1 MPTPSRSFRDGGRR
15 QRDRHDGQ
23 PRLRPCVEPL
33 HRSDQLGADRP
44 RRRRGGCRPPDY
56 TAKERL
62 RVAIGAAVAMLIAFL
77 VVLGV
82 DLAIIVGFVVL
93 VVGRRRWVKRQARRV
108 LGRDSRHKRRCRGS
122 APRWKRGYGRWVRDV
137 LVWTKTPFYFRNE
150 LVPVDGVTGER
161 AARHGEV
168 KRLKGDE
175 PAVVEFASGKDKVE
189 VAARAEHQ
197 ALVTV
202 GVSRLGA

>member
-1 MPTPSRSFRDGGRR
+1 
-15 QRDRHDGQ
+15 
-23 PRLRPCVEPL
+23 
-33 HRSDQLGADRP
+33 
-44 RRRRGGCRPPDY
+44 
-56 TAKERL
+56 
-62 RVAIGAAVAMLIAFL
+62 MLIAFL

-93 VVGRRRWVKRQARRV
+93 VVGRRRWVKRQPGVFSGAIRV
-108 LGRDSRHKRRCRGS
+108 TSGEVEGL
-122 APRWKRGYGRWVRDV
+122 APKWKRGYGRWVRDV

-168 KRLKGDE
+168 KRLGDE